1 MDYIDRLTA
10 MRLDHDLS
18 QKAVA
23 AVLHKSQQGYDHIEK
38 RRAKLSIE
46 DFMRLCEFYDVD
58 PNYLL
63 GYRGN
68 PAPLSTVSFP
78 SEQETE

>member
-10 MRLDHDLS
+10 MRLDNDLS
-18 QKAVA
+18 QKTVA

-46 DFMRLCEFYDVD
+46 DFMRLCAFYNTD
-58 PNYLL
+58 PNYFL
-63 GYRGN
+63 GFSPR
-68 PAPLSTVSFP
+68 PTPL
-78 SEQETE
+78 QNRDL

>member
-10 MRLDHDLS
+10 MRLDKDLS

-46 DFMRLCEFYDVD
+46 DFMKLCEFYNTD
-58 PNYLL
+58 PNFFL
-63 GYRGN
+63 GYRGERT
-68 PAPLSTVSFP
+68 PLKR
-78 SEQETE
+78 E

>member
-10 MRLDHDLS
+10 MRFDNDLS

-46 DFMRLCEFYDVD
+46 DFMKLCEFYNTD
-58 PNYLL
+58 PNYFL
-63 GYRGN
+63 GYQN
-68 PAPLSTVSFP
+68 EQTPLKK
-78 SEQETE
+78 